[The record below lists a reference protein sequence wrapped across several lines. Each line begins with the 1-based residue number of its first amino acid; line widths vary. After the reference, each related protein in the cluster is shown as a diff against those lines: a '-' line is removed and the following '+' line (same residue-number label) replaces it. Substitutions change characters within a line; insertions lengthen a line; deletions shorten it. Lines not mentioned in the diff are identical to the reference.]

1 MIYLVTH
8 AGFQDFPV
16 DRFQRNVDVVED
28 QGKEKV
34 PRDNLGPAL
43 VVTISL
49 MDLQWTQ

>member
-8 AGFQDFPV
+8 MLAFPV